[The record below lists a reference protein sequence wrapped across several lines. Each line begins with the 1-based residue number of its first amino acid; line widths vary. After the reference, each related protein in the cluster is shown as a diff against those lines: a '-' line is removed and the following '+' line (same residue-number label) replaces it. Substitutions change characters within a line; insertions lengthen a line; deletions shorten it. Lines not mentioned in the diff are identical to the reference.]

1 LPFSK
6 VNPTMAKKNQ
16 DPISKLIKDLEKKS
30 GGTFLPME
38 NLDDSQPS
46 SPTSTWLLSKKHI
59 ILSRPVAKLAFQVKR
74 HLQLDDAGSYIM
86 MYDTSTGDETW
97 EVMFSL
103 IPKIKKDLKKMD
115 WNASLGRLL
124 GILLYATGND
134 IWIRDNEV
142 WDEEKK
148 FTKWFSDYSQ
158 AWKEVL
164 KRNDEELGLALEGG
178 REGGYRSILLKQI
191 EWWQRSTNELLDDL
205 YNGKNNHNF
214 NVKVDIVNEEK
225 REQDSGSTAESQSE
239 ASSSVVSK
247 TSKRKSKEGT
257 KENAKKIK
265 TAEVKAESGKKKN
278 SQSGSK

>member
-1 LPFSK
+1 
-6 VNPTMAKKNQ
+6 MAKKNQ
-16 DPISKLIKDLEKKS
+16 DPITLLIKDLEKKT

-46 SPTSTWLLSKKHI
+46 SPSSAWLLSKKHI
-59 ILSRPVAKLAFQVKR
+59 ILSRPVATLAFQVKR

-86 MYDTSTGDETW
+86 MYNTSTGDETW

-191 EWWQRSTNELLDDL
+191 EWWQRSTNQLLDDL
-205 YNGKNNHNF
+205 YNGKDNHNF
-214 NVKVDIVNEEK
+214 NVKVDIVD
-225 REQDSGSTAESQSE
+225 DSESKSE

-247 TSKRKSKEGT
+247 ASKRKSKEDI
-257 KENAKKIK
+257 KEKSKKIK
-265 TAEVKAESGKKKN
+265 AADVKAVSAKKKK
-278 SQSGSK
+278 SHSGSDQASSGSK

>member
-1 LPFSK
+1 
-6 VNPTMAKKNQ
+6 MAKKNQ
-16 DPISKLIKDLEKKS
+16 DPISLLIKDLEKKT

-38 NLDDSQPS
+38 DLEDSQPS
-46 SPTSTWLLSKKHI
+46 SPSSAWLLTKKHI
-59 ILSRPVAKLAFQVKR
+59 ILSRPVATLAFQVKR
-74 HLQLDDAGSYIM
+74 KLQLDNAGSYIM

-103 IPKIKKDLKKMD
+103 MPKIKKDLKKMD
-115 WNASLGRLL
+115 WSASLGRLL

-164 KRNDEELGLALEGG
+164 KRSDEELGLALEGG
-178 REGGYRSILLKQI
+178 REGGYRSTLLKQI
-191 EWWQRSTNELLDDL
+191 EWWQRSTNQLLDDL

-214 NVKVDIVNEEK
+214 NVKVDILNEEEM
-225 REQDSGSTAESQSE
+225 EQDSGSTAESQSE

-247 TSKRKSKEGT
+247 TSKRKSKEDT
-257 KENAKKIK
+257 KGKAKKIK
-265 TAEVKAESGKKKN
+265 TTEVKAVSGKKKN